1 MSERV
6 VVVGAGVIGLLTAR
20 ELALAGLRVTLV
32 ERGESGR
39 EASWAGGGIV
49 SPLYP
54 WRYSPAVTALA
65 HWSQDFY
72 PALGQRLLDETGLD
86 PEVHTVGL
94 YWLDL
99 DDQTE
104 ALQWARKHTRPLKEV
119 PIEEAYAAVPGLGA
133 GFQRAVYMSGVAN
146 VRNPRLARSLRASLQ
161 QFANL
166 ELHEQT
172 EVRGWLRD
180 GDRVVGVATSRGE
193 IRGDKVLLAAGA
205 WSGELL
211 KPLGLELPVVPVK
224 GQMILYKCAADFLP
238 RMVLAK
244 GRYAIPRRDGHILIG
259 STLEHS
265 GFDKTP
271 TDEAQESL
279 RASAAELLPELAD
292 MQPVAHWAGLRPAL
306 PKASPI
312 SVRCLASTGSG

>member
-1 MSERV
+1 M
-6 VVVGAGVIGLLTAR
+6 
-20 ELALAGLRVTLV
+20 
-32 ERGESGR
+32 
-39 EASWAGGGIV
+39 
-49 SPLYP
+49 
-54 WRYSPAVTALA
+54 TALA

-99 DDQTE
+99 DDQIE
-104 ALQWARKHTRPLKEV
+104 ALQWARNHTRPLKEV

-161 QFANL
+161 QFANI

-244 GRYAIPRRDGHILIG
+244 GATRFRGATAT
-259 STLEHS
+259 S
-265 GFDKTP
+265 
-271 TDEAQESL
+271 
-279 RASAAELLPELAD
+279 
-292 MQPVAHWAGLRPAL
+292 
-306 PKASPI
+306 
-312 SVRCLASTGSG
+312 

>member
-1 MSERV
+1 MRSS
-6 VVVGAGVIGLLTAR
+6 A
-20 ELALAGLRVTLV
+20 
-32 ERGESGR
+32 
-39 EASWAGGGIV
+39 ASDV
-49 SPLYP
+49 YK
-54 WRYSPAVTALA
+54 RQALA

-99 DDQTE
+99 DDQIE

-161 QFANL
+161 QFANI

-180 GDRVVGVATSRGE
+180 GDRVLGVATSRGE

-271 TDEAQESL
+271 TDEALESL

-292 MQPVAHWAGLRPAL
+292 MQPVAHWAGLRPGSPEGIPYIGPVPGFDGLWLNTGHYRNRLVLA
-306 PKASPI
+306 PASCCLLADLMSGREPI
-312 SVRCLASTGSG
+312 IDPVPYAPAGRL

>member
-1 MSERV
+1 MGTQPHPAVEGSADR
-6 VVVGAGVIGLLTAR
+6 G
-20 ELALAGLRVTLV
+20 GLR
-32 ERGESGR
+32 
-39 EASWAGGGIV
+39 GG
-49 SPLYP
+49 
-54 WRYSPAVTALA
+54 
-65 HWSQDFY
+65 
-72 PALGQRLLDETGLD
+72 
-86 PEVHTVGL
+86 
-94 YWLDL
+94 
-99 DDQTE
+99 
-104 ALQWARKHTRPLKEV
+104 AR
-119 PIEEAYAAVPGLGA
+119 LGA

-224 GQMILYKCAADFLP
+224 GQMILCKCGGFPAAHG
-238 RMVLAK
+238 AGQ

-271 TDEAQESL
+271 TDEALESL

>member
-1 MSERV
+1 M
-6 VVVGAGVIGLLTAR
+6 AC
-20 ELALAGLRVTLV
+20 
-32 ERGESGR
+32 
-39 EASWAGGGIV
+39 
-49 SPLYP
+49 
-54 WRYSPAVTALA
+54 
-65 HWSQDFY
+65 
-72 PALGQRLLDETGLD
+72 TGWTWTTR
-86 PEVHTVGL
+86 PRHCR
-94 YWLDL
+94 
-99 DDQTE
+99 
-104 ALQWARKHTRPLKEV
+104 WARKHTRPLKEV

-271 TDEAQESL
+271 TDEALESL

-292 MQPVAHWAGLRPAL
+292 MQPVAHWAGLRPGSRRHPLYRSGAWLRRALAEYRAL
-306 PKASPI
+306 PQRAGPGTGVVPSAGGSHERAGTDHRPGPLRPGWSPLR
-312 SVRCLASTGSG
+312 SETRPVFGQAFSLQSMPSFFRR

>member
-1 MSERV
+1 MGTQAHSAVEGRADR
-6 VVVGAGVIGLLTAR
+6 G
-20 ELALAGLRVTLV
+20 GLR
-32 ERGESGR
+32 
-39 EASWAGGGIV
+39 GG
-49 SPLYP
+49 
-54 WRYSPAVTALA
+54 A
-65 HWSQDFY
+65 
-72 PALGQRLLDETGLD
+72 
-86 PEVHTVGL
+86 
-94 YWLDL
+94 
-99 DDQTE
+99 
-104 ALQWARKHTRPLKEV
+104 
-119 PIEEAYAAVPGLGA
+119 GLGA

-238 RMVLAK
+238 RMVLA
-244 GRYAIPRRDGHILIG
+244 
-259 STLEHS
+259 
-265 GFDKTP
+265 
-271 TDEAQESL
+271 
-279 RASAAELLPELAD
+279 
-292 MQPVAHWAGLRPAL
+292 AGATRFRGAT
-306 PKASPI
+306 ATS
-312 SVRCLASTGSG
+312 

>member
-1 MSERV
+1 MGTQAHPAVEGSADR
-6 VVVGAGVIGLLTAR
+6 G
-20 ELALAGLRVTLV
+20 GLRGGA
-32 ERGESGR
+32 RAGR
-39 EASWAGGGIV
+39 
-49 SPLYP
+49 
-54 WRYSPAVTALA
+54 
-65 HWSQDFY
+65 
-72 PALGQRLLDETGLD
+72 
-86 PEVHTVGL
+86 
-94 YWLDL
+94 
-99 DDQTE
+99 
-104 ALQWARKHTRPLKEV
+104 
-119 PIEEAYAAVPGLGA
+119 

-238 RMVLAK
+238 RMVLA
-244 GRYAIPRRDGHILIG
+244 
-259 STLEHS
+259 
-265 GFDKTP
+265 
-271 TDEAQESL
+271 
-279 RASAAELLPELAD
+279 
-292 MQPVAHWAGLRPAL
+292 AGATRFRGAT
-306 PKASPI
+306 ATS
-312 SVRCLASTGSG
+312 